1 MEVIGMFVVSG
12 TTLLM
17 VGLLARCQDEEAVTH
32 YVPEPE
38 ETPGL
43 SPMTIVTQVLQEPGS

>member
-17 VGLLARCQDEEAVTH
+17 VGLLARCQDEESVMH

-43 SPMTIVTQVLQEPGS
+43 PNLTIVPSVMQEPGS